1 MLLDIVEYVRRNFEE
16 PDRSVVATVLESY
29 AGPEPDRV
37 RRCVLHLAN
46 GNAGEVKNLIEAA
59 TVDYRDV
66 ILWAEYDSGD
76 RQLRDCSRPFEPD

>member
-1 MLLDIVEYVRRNFEE
+1 MLPDIVEYVRSNFEE
-16 PDRSVVATVLESY
+16 PDRSLVTTVLESY

-46 GNAGEVKNLIEAA
+46 GDAGEVKDLVEVA

-66 ILWAEYDSGD
+66 ILSAEYDSGD
-76 RQLRDCSRPFEPD
+76 RQLRDFSRPFESD

>member
-1 MLLDIVEYVRRNFEE
+1 MLPDIVEYVRSNFEE
-16 PDRSVVATVLESY
+16 PDRSVVTKVLESY

-46 GNAGEVKNLIEAA
+46 GDAGQVKELIEAA

-66 ILWAEYDSGD
+66 IYSAEYDCND
-76 RQLRDCSRPFEPD
+76 RQLRDYSLPFD